1 MRRMGITRAN
11 NGSPLRIAY
20 GLGVALFVTL
30 SLLLAGCDIPQF
42 NIAPTPIPPASPTAL
57 TAHPLPSATTAFRAT
72 LSPTTSPNPTDLNPT
87 EQAVFDLL
95 NQQRT
100 SAGLQPTT
108 LDPRLTA
115 IARARSADMATRNYF
130 AHVNPDGKSFLDILK
145 QQGIS
150 YHHAGE
156 IIAEDN
162 YPADQTARIT
172 VDGWMHSPTHHDI
185 IMTSD
190 YTLVGVG
197 EAIKGDE
204 HLYTAIYLRP

>member
-1 MRRMGITRAN
+1 MKRIIT
-11 NGSPLRIAY
+11 L
-20 GLGVALFVTL
+20 LFVIAL
-30 SLLLAGCDIPQF
+30 PLLAGCDLPQF
-42 NIAPTPIPPASPTAL
+42 NIAPTPNPLASPTVL
-57 TAHPLPSATTAFRAT
+57 
-72 LSPTTSPNPTDLNPT
+72 PNPTALNPT

-100 SAGLQPTT
+100 AAGLQPIT
-108 LDPRLTA
+108 LDPRLTT

-150 YHHAGE
+150 YHRAGE

-162 YPADQTARIT
+162 YPNAQTASIT

-185 IMTSD
+185 IMTPD
-190 YTLVGVG
+190 YTMVGVG

-204 HLYTAIYLRP
+204 HIYTAIYLRP